1 MTVREI
7 VDALNLKV
15 LSGKKGLDKEIS
27 GAYSS
32 DLLSDVMG
40 NTDEGQVWITLQGHK
55 NAIAVATL
63 KELSAMILV
72 QGHNPNADTLEVS
85 NEEDLPVL
93 SADLP
98 AFELCGKL
106 YQLLNS

>member
-7 VDALNLKV
+7 ATALNLKV
-15 LSGKKGLDKEIS
+15 LSGEKGLGKEIK
-27 GAYSS
+27 GAYCS

-40 NTDEGQVWITLQGHK
+40 NAKEQQVWITLQGHK
-55 NAIAVATL
+55 NTIAVALL
-63 KELSAMILV
+63 KKLSAIILV
-72 QGHNPNADTLEVS
+72 QGHNPNEDTLEVS
-85 NEEDLPVL
+85 NKENLPIL

-106 YQLLNS
+106 YRLLT